1 MRELMV
7 RDAIREALDE
17 EMARDNTVFQMG
29 EDIGVIGGN
38 FKCTVGLRDKYG
50 DLRVKDTPISE
61 QGFVGMGVGAA
72 LTGLRPVVE
81 LMFADF
87 MMVCGDQLFNQM
99 AKITYMSGGQCNVP
113 MVVRLPLGGG
123 RSSAAQH
130 SQSIH
135 AWAAHIPGVKVVVP
149 STAGECK
156 GLLKTAIRDNDPV
169 MFFEHKMLYTTK
181 FNDVPEVEED
191 VCIPFG
197 RARIVA
203 EGADITVVTNSMMT
217 IKAEKAVRQLQKE
230 GISAE
235 LIDLRTIVPLDT
247 ETIIRSVKKTGKLL
261 IVDEGHLSFGITGE
275 IASRIMPD
283 VFYDLDAPIQRMGT
297 ADVPLPFSPALEFPL
312 IPDEKKIAAKI
323 REMVYGGIAMAEVV
337 IMPKLGFNMDEGQ
350 LVKWHKQVGE
360 TVKKGEVLFE
370 INTDKTTMPVEATED
385 GTLLKIILEEG
396 AFAEVFTPI
405 AVTGAP
411 GEDPDAALA
420 SAGQGQAGGSAPAA
434 APSAPAAP
442 VDMKS
447 LKLTPK
453 ARKLVQDE
461 GIDPASLTQI
471 KGTGFQGGITYKDLK
486 ASPLARR
493 VARQM
498 GVDLAAVQ
506 GTGAAGKIMKADVEA
521 AAAKAAPASAG
532 SDTRQVASAVPY
544 KGVRRIIGEKLAQS
558 KFTAPHLYF
567 TDAVDT
573 TELAA
578 SASGSTRPAR

>member
-1 MRELMV
+1 
-7 RDAIREALDE
+7 
-17 EMARDNTVFQMG
+17 
-29 EDIGVIGGN
+29 
-38 FKCTVGLRDKYG
+38 
-50 DLRVKDTPISE
+50 
-61 QGFVGMGVGAA
+61 
-72 LTGLRPVVE
+72 
-81 LMFADF
+81 
-87 MMVCGDQLFNQM
+87 
-99 AKITYMSGGQCNVP
+99 
-113 MVVRLPLGGG
+113 
-123 RSSAAQH
+123 
-130 SQSIH
+130 
-135 AWAAHIPGVKVVVP
+135 
-149 STAGECK
+149 
-156 GLLKTAIRDNDPV
+156 
-169 MFFEHKMLYTTK
+169 
-181 FNDVPEVEED
+181 
-191 VCIPFG
+191 
-197 RARIVA
+197 
-203 EGADITVVTNSMMT
+203 
-217 IKAEKAVRQLQKE
+217 
-230 GISAE
+230 
-235 LIDLRTIVPLDT
+235 
-247 ETIIRSVKKTGKLL
+247 
-261 IVDEGHLSFGITGE
+261 
-275 IASRIMPD
+275 
-283 VFYDLDAPIQRMGT
+283 
-297 ADVPLPFSPALEFPL
+297 
-312 IPDEKKIAAKI
+312 
-323 REMVYGGIAMAEVV
+323 MAEVV

-578 SASGSTRPAR
+578 FRKRLNGTSEVKIAVSDLLTMAACKALKKFPGINVTLKDDQVVTYKSINIGTAVAGDNGLVVPVVKNVQNKSLTDVAAESKDLVARAKEGRLKPEEYSNGTFSISNLGMFGVETFNPIINQPDAGILGVCAVQDELVMDAEGNITKRQFMRISFTFDHRLIDGATAAKFELAIRDLMEHPMQILL